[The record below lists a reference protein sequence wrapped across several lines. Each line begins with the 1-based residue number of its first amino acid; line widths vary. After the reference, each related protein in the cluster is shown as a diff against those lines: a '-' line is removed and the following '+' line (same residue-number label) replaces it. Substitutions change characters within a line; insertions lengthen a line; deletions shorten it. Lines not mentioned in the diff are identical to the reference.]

1 MKNFKKYI
9 YLPAPPEEVYLGLT
23 KAQSIQLWT
32 GAEVEF
38 TEEPGTEFSFWD
50 GDIVGK
56 NIEFDFGKRIVQQ
69 WYFGEDNEP
78 SIVTIKLHEDK
89 KGTSL
94 ELLIWTGFTYTK
106 REKIVD
112 AGPIQISADKE
123 KSVNWP
129 PYAGGIVLV
138 AGVIILVTSKNK

>member
-1 MKNFKKYI
+1 MKTFKKYI
-9 YLPAPPEEVYLGLT
+9 LLPAPPEEVYLGLT

-38 TEEPGTEFSFWD
+38 QEEAGTEFSFWD

-56 NIEFDFGKRIVQQ
+56 NIEFEPNKKIVQQ

-78 SIVTIKLHEDK
+78 SIVTIKLHPDK

-94 ELLIWTGFTYTK
+94 EFVQTNIPEEDYKEFTEGINEYYL
-106 REKIVD
+106 
-112 AGPIQISADKE
+112 GGLADFFE
-123 KSVNWP
+123 EEDYS
-129 PYAGGIVLV
+129 
-138 AGVIILVTSKNK
+138 

>member
-1 MKNFKKYI
+1 MHLNSDIIKDTEQKMKTFKKY
-9 YLPAPPEEVYLGLT
+9 YFLPAPPEEVYLALT

-56 NIEFDFGKRIVQQ
+56 NLEFEFGKRIVQQ

-78 SIVTIKLHEDK
+78 SIVTIKLHADK

-94 ELLIWTGFTYTK
+94 EFVQTNIPDEDYDDFTGGLNEYYIGGLIDFF
-106 REKIVD
+106 E
-112 AGPIQISADKE
+112 E
-123 KSVNWP
+123 E
-129 PYAGGIVLV
+129 
-138 AGVIILVTSKNK
+138 

>member
-1 MKNFKKYI
+1 MPLNSDTINDIKRKMKTFKKYY
-9 YLPAPPEEVYLGLT
+9 YLPAPPEEVYLALT

-56 NIEFDFGKRIVQQ
+56 NLEFEFGKRIVQQ

-78 SIVTIKLHEDK
+78 SIVTIKLHADK

-94 ELLIWTGFTYTK
+94 EFVQTNIPDEDYDDFISGLDEYYIGGLIDFF
-106 REKIVD
+106 E
-112 AGPIQISADKE
+112 E
-123 KSVNWP
+123 
-129 PYAGGIVLV
+129 
-138 AGVIILVTSKNK
+138 

>member
-1 MKNFKKYI
+1 MKSFKKYI
-9 YLPAPPEEVYLGLT
+9 LLPAPPEEVYLALT

-38 TEEPGTEFSFWD
+38 QEIPETEFSLWD

-56 NIEFDFGKRIVQQ
+56 NISFEYGKKIVQQ

-94 ELLIWTGFTYTK
+94 EFAQTNIPAEDFDDFTEGIKEHYL
-106 REKIVD
+106 
-112 AGPIQISADKE
+112 GGLADFFE
-123 KSVNWP
+123 EE
-129 PYAGGIVLV
+129 I
-138 AGVIILVTSKNK
+138 

>member
-1 MKNFKKYI
+1 MKSFKKYYQI
-9 YLPAPPEEVYLGLT
+9 PAPPEEVYWALT

-56 NIEFDFGKRIVQQ
+56 NLEFDYGKKIVQE
-69 WYFGEDNEP
+69 WYFGEDNKEP
-78 SIVTIKLHEDK
+78 SIVTIKLHQDK

-94 ELLIWTGFTYTK
+94 EFVQTNIPEADYNDFT
-106 REKIVD
+106 
-112 AGPIQISADKE
+112 AGLDEYYLGGLADFFDE
-123 KSVNWP
+123 
-129 PYAGGIVLV
+129 
-138 AGVIILVTSKNK
+138 